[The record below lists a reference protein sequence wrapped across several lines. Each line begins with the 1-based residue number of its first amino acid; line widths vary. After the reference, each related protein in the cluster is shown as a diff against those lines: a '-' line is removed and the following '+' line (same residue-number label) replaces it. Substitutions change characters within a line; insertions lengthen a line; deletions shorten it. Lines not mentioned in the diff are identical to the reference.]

1 MFDVLS
7 YLPARR
13 KQTASGWISFNA
25 VCCSHNGQN
34 VDKRSR
40 GGLKQS
46 DQGWS
51 YHCFNCGYTAS
62 FIIGRN
68 VSLKARRLLA
78 WLNVPQEEIERIN
91 LESLRHRSVEGLIND
106 RQRVYGQLADIK
118 FDETDLPTHTEFLD
132 DPNCEEY
139 QYLVRRC
146 APMDYPY
153 MIIWNG
159 DSNKQHHTRSGIVI
173 PFTYND
179 VVVGYT
185 IRFLDD
191 RMPKYINNMQPGYV
205 FGTDLQKDSWQ
216 CVVVCEGIFDALSIS
231 GLAVMHND
239 INDAQARLIRSLG
252 KEIIVVPDQDTA
264 GIALIDR
271 ATELGWSVSIPEW
284 PEDVKDINDAVK
296 KFGRIGT
303 LLTIMQSR
311 ETSRIKIE
319 IRKKQLVKRLQ
330 R

>member
-1 MFDVLS
+1 MIDVLA
-7 YLPARR
+7 YLPAR
-13 KQTASGWISFNA
+13 KKNTSSGWISFNA
-25 VCCSHNGQN
+25 VCCHHNGQTA
-34 VDKRSR
+34 DRRGR
-40 GGLKQS
+40 GGLKATE
-46 DQGWS
+46 QGWS

-62 FIIGRN
+62 FILGRN
-68 VSLKARRLLA
+68 VSLKARRLLT
-78 WLNVPQEEIERIN
+78 WLNVPEEEIERIN
-91 LESLRHRSVEGLIND
+91 LESLRHRSAEGIIND
-106 RQRVYGQLADIK
+106 RQRAYGQLANIK
-118 FDETDLPTHTEFLD
+118 FDETDLPTHSEFLD
-132 DPNCEEY
+132 NPDCEEY

-146 APMDYPY
+146 APLDYPY

-159 DSNKQHHTRSGIVI
+159 DSNKQHYTRSGVVI
-173 PFTYND
+173 PFTYDN

-205 FGTDLQKDSWQ
+205 FGTDLQKNSWQ
-216 CVVVCEGIFDALSIS
+216 YAIVCEGVFDALSIS

-252 KEIIVVPDQDTA
+252 KEIVVVPDQDTA
-264 GIALIDR
+264 GVALIDR

-284 PEDVKDINDAVK
+284 PEDVKDINDAVIK
-296 KFGRIGT
+296 LGRLAT
-303 LLTIMQSR
+303 LMTIMQAR
-311 ETSRIKIE
+311 QTSRIKIE